1 MPRGLLQTSAGP
13 MTAPYVPMSPRLSS
27 PMHPSSGGG
36 VAGGGRGRGRE
47 DRRNTEL
54 IGQTVRIVKGP
65 YKGAV

>member
-1 MPRGLLQTSAGP
+1 
-13 MTAPYVPMSPRLSS
+13 
-27 PMHPSSGGG
+27 MHPSSGGG